1 MTALIDAG
9 AFFARGRTLFG
20 HRRPS
25 IGAENVSVA
34 LSSYAD
40 ALVRIGGVG
49 GRHPRRPLSG
59 GWSWGLLSI
68 MGLAYW
74 FGRRFAQMDE
84 RFARIDERFR
94 QIDGRFEQVD
104 RRLGGLEAS
113 LKAYMDEK
121 FVP

>member
-1 MTALIDAG
+1 
-9 AFFARGRTLFG
+9 
-20 HRRPS
+20 
-25 IGAENVSVA
+25 
-34 LSSYAD
+34 
-40 ALVRIGGVG
+40 
-49 GRHPRRPLSG
+49 
-59 GWSWGLLSI
+59 